1 MSRKYKPS
9 ILFVFSI
16 VATIGITNYSASL
29 ANSIHAHSIN
39 YTEQRV
45 ERPSAPLFNDLGNYH
60 FHVSTNSSLA
70 QRYFDQGLIL
80 AYGFN
85 HAEAARSFREAIH
98 LDPAC
103 AMCYWG
109 LAYVLGP
116 NINATME
123 DESVPTAYTAIQQAV
138 ALSHNATER
147 EQAYITAMAT
157 RYVAEPVEDRAELDL
172 AYANAMRDVAQQYPE
187 DLDAQTI
194 FVEAL
199 MDTMP
204 WDYWLEDGSPK
215 PETIEMMHTLESVL
229 DRNPDHAGALHLY
242 IHVVEKKRPE
252 LGIEAADRLRDLV
265 PGAGHLVHMPS
276 HIYIRVGRYHDAV
289 VANQKATEA
298 DQNYITQCH
307 AQGLYPV
314 ALVPH
319 NHHFLL
325 FAAVLSGQQQVALSA
340 ARHTAHLADPQLMR
354 EAGYGTLQHYYA
366 TPLYTLVKFEQWDA
380 ILAEPAP
387 AEDLVYPTG
396 VWHFAR
402 GMAFAAK
409 GQVASA
415 QQELEQ
421 LKAIAQPS
429 VLEGVTIWNINSTTD
444 LMEIAVEVLAGQI
457 AAQQGNLDQAI
468 VHLQK
473 GVELEDALNYDEPA
487 PWGSPV
493 RQTLGEVLLTARH
506 FVEAEQ
512 VYREDLITYPENGW
526 SLHGLAQSLQAQG
539 RTGEAAAVQTRFE
552 IAWQQADFELI
563 VD

>member
-16 VATIGITNYSASL
+16 VATIGITNYSASF
-29 ANSIHAHSIN
+29 ANSIHTHSIN

-45 ERPSAPLFNDLGNYH
+45 ERQSAPLFNDLGHYH

-276 HIYIRVGRYHDAV
+276 HIYI
-289 VANQKATEA
+289 
-298 DQNYITQCH
+298 
-307 AQGLYPV
+307 
-314 ALVPH
+314 
-319 NHHFLL
+319 
-325 FAAVLSGQQQVALSA
+325 
-340 ARHTAHLADPQLMR
+340 
-354 EAGYGTLQHYYA
+354 
-366 TPLYTLVKFEQWDA
+366 
-380 ILAEPAP
+380 
-387 AEDLVYPTG
+387 
-396 VWHFAR
+396 
-402 GMAFAAK
+402 
-409 GQVASA
+409 
-415 QQELEQ
+415 
-421 LKAIAQPS
+421 
-429 VLEGVTIWNINSTTD
+429 STTH

-457 AAQQGNLDQAI
+457 AA
-468 VHLQK
+468 
-473 GVELEDALNYDEPA
+473 
-487 PWGSPV
+487 
-493 RQTLGEVLLTARH
+493 
-506 FVEAEQ
+506 
-512 VYREDLITYPENGW
+512 
-526 SLHGLAQSLQAQG
+526 
-539 RTGEAAAVQTRFE
+539 
-552 IAWQQADFELI
+552 
-563 VD
+563 